1 MGGNSKLQMMIE
13 CTFPKGMNGAESKGE
28 IERHESSGASG
39 KSTMQKKESPIEVHE
54 SLDFTRS

>member
-1 MGGNSKLQMMIE
+1 MGQR
-13 CTFPKGMNGAESKGE
+13 ARDGE